1 MTVEQLIKE
10 LQTYPKDMFVVTYG
24 SNYIDEGI
32 KLRLIEEY
40 FNGDPANPK
49 CEVIYNNVLELM

>member
-1 MTVEQLIKE
+1 MTIAQLIKE
-10 LQTYPKDMFVVTYG
+10 LQAYPQDMLVVTYG

-32 KLRLIEEY
+32 ELRLVEEY

-49 CEVIYNNVLELM
+49 CEVIYNNVLELI